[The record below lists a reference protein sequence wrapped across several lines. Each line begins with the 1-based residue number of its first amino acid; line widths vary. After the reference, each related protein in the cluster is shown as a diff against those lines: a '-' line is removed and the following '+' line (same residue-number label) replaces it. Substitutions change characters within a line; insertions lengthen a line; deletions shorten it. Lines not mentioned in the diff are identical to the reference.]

1 MVFRKIVRPLKNK
14 ILSTVYNRKNP
25 TLEILSISLVAVRNC
40 NHDLTQCVCTNFSHA
55 CLCSSWQCKF
65 SVWELTMKEFFC
77 KRRGEKKVWICC
89 NVITFLG
96 SKCKRHFRWNK
107 NEHIQ
112 PQWTRYSELYFK
124 SSAMSQHIVKTELL
138 DWKGRDSRGK
148 GSNIRIQRS
157 TSNINDR
164 FHHVLQKKNK
174 K

>member
-1 MVFRKIVRPLKNK
+1 MTWHNVFVPIFLMHVCAHHDSANFLFGSSPW
-14 ILSTVYNRKNP
+14 
-25 TLEILSISLVAVRNC
+25 RN
-40 NHDLTQCVCTNFSHA
+40 FFA
-55 CLCSSWQCKF
+55 
-65 SVWELTMKEFFC
+65 KEGE
-77 KRRGEKKVWICC
+77 KRRFGFAAMLLH
-89 NVITFLG
+89 FLG